1 MTNGNAKPI
10 RKFQTGSVNL
20 AVWKNAYVAAKDGH
34 EGVTYSVTLERR
46 YKDQTGTWQSTS
58 TFRVNDIPK
67 AALLL
72 QKAYEFIAFEP
83 QDSGANGNGNGGD
96 HE

>member
-1 MTNGNAKPI
+1 MTNGNTKPI
-10 RKFQTGSVNL
+10 KKYQAGSVNL

-58 TFRVNDIPK
+58 TFHVNDIPK
-67 AALLL
+67 ASLLL
-72 QKAYEFIAFEP
+72 QKAYEFISIEA
-83 QDSGANGNGNGGD
+83 QDGSVNGNGGD
-96 HE
+96 RE